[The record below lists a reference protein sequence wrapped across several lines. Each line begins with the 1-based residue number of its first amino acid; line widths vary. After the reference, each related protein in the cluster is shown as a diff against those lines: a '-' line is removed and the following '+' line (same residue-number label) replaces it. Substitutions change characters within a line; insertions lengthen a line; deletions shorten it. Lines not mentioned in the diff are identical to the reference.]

1 MNVGQIYGSGTG
13 ITADI
18 PDAPNVPLDAE
29 ESDFWREVEK
39 FKGKAD
45 EAYTLWQRL
54 RAKRQAASTNPELLR
69 EYNDVIGQAE
79 NIQAK
84 ISDVERI
91 TAAAKSG
98 VVESITSWF
107 GLEGYNSAIRQ
118 PKQLGLLPVL
128 AVAAVAAAV
137 AWLGSWIIKGNIV
150 DRKLT
155 AVENMIDSGVDPRTA
170 GALIEEKGDP
180 GPFSEMFGNLGTG
193 IAVAGVVAMALYFF
207 VEKKR
212 GF

>member
-1 MNVGQIYGSGTG
+1 MNVGQVYGSGTG
-13 ITADI
+13 ITAAI
-18 PDAPNVPLDAE
+18 PDAPSVPLDAE
-29 ESDFWREVEK
+29 ESEFWREVSK
-39 FKGKAD
+39 FKTKAD
-45 EAYTLWQRL
+45 EAYTLWQTL

-69 EYNDVIGQAE
+69 EYNDVIGEAE

-91 TAAAKSG
+91 SAAAKSG

-107 GLEGYNSAIRQ
+107 GLEGYNGAIRQ
-118 PKQLGLLPVL
+118 PDQLGFLPVL
-128 AVAAVAAAV
+128 AVAAVAAAI

-155 AVENMIDSGVDPRTA
+155 AVENMIDSGVDPATA
-170 GALIEEKGDP
+170 GSLIEERGDP
-180 GPFSEMFGNLGTG
+180 GPLALFAGNLGTG
-193 IAVAGVVAMALYFF
+193 VAVAGIVAMALYFF